1 MFRRGSL
8 VRLTGS
14 PSLVSVGSRRAFA
27 DNLPYDDPLPRDFP
41 HGKVLRYQH
50 RARTRIYDPDDKPWN
65 RGITVAVIGASGNI
79 GRQIVMSISAQRK
92 NFASIGSFTLQL
104 VGRRDMGQV
113 AGRSMSMLVGLCTEL
128 RDAYDN
134 YGPHLEIVADLE
146 AVRADIIIFAAGANL
161 TSKYKTS
168 DEVAH
173 ANSEICE
180 QHARALIDHNKDSLV
195 LLVSQPAEA
204 GVDTFI
210 ESGFQ
215 PNRVFGTGAL
225 IDTLRFRREI
235 ASELHVPRQHVSG
248 LVLGMHGL
256 GMVPCWSTVNLSPVI
271 SNAEK
276 RDKLEKLKEDG
287 LARMPMNI
295 ERIKELAYEVRDKTM
310 AGDALLAGSMVSEE
324 PADIRAMLR
333 RYVSFFSGPIYPR
346 IGIGEKVASIIDS
359 ILNGRSIVSAA
370 QLRLDGEFLGL
381 KGHAIGAPAIIC
393 GEGVQVNQAV
403 RLHPR
408 EEEAVKNAYVVA
420 GDLAQALTLIRRSRQ
435 KRATKAAAAEKK

>member
-1 MFRRGSL
+1 M
-8 VRLTGS
+8 
-14 PSLVSVGSRRAFA
+14 
-27 DNLPYDDPLPRDFP
+27 PYDDPLPQELP
-41 HGKVLRYQH
+41 PGKVLRYQH
-50 RARTRIYDPDDKPWN
+50 RARTSLYDPEDKPWD

-104 VGRRDMGQV
+104 VGRRGT
-113 AGRSMSMLVGLCTEL
+113 GRKKNRSMSMLVGLCTEL

-134 YGPHLEIVADLE
+134 YGPHLELVADLE
-146 AVRADIIIFAAGANL
+146 AVRADIIVFAAGANL
-161 TSKYKTS
+161 TSKFKTS

-180 QHARALIDHNKDSLV
+180 QHARALQEHNKDAMV

-204 GVDTFI
+204 GVDVFI
-210 ESGFQ
+210 EAGFQ

-225 IDTLRFRREI
+225 IDTLRFRREV

-256 GMVPCWSTVNLSPVI
+256 GMVPCWSTVHLSPVI
-271 SNAEK
+271 SNAAK
-276 RDKLEKLKEDG
+276 RDKLEHLKEAG

-295 ERIKELAYEVRDKTM
+295 EKVKELAYEVRDKTM
-310 AGDALLAGSMVSEE
+310 AGDALLAGSMVSEQ

-346 IGIGEKVASIIDS
+346 IGIGEKVASLIDG
-359 ILNGRSIVSAA
+359 ILNGRSVVSAA
-370 QLRLDGEFLGL
+370 QVHLQGEFLGL
-381 KGHAIGAPAIIC
+381 NGHAVGAPAIIS
-393 GEGVQVNQAV
+393 GEGVRVNRAIK
-403 RLHPR
+403 LDPR
-408 EEEAVKNAYVVA
+408 EEEAVKHAFVVA
-420 GDLAQALTLIRRSRQ
+420 GDLAQALSLIRRSRQ
-435 KRATKAAAAEKK
+435 KRATKGTTEKR